1 MKTQL
6 ILIVLIVF
14 SCSFSLAQTSAEMA
28 DIAIQGIA
36 RDDNNTAKANA
47 QISLT
52 FEFFYFDSNNGNA
65 KVEVGAPQTV
75 SLNTDA
81 FGVFSHVISP
91 AATNNSI
98 FANQQIY
105 LKITEGNVLVSE
117 EKLKHVPYAIAA
129 NNGVPTGAIMPFV
142 GATAPIGWVLCDG
155 QSLTNINGAENLIAL
170 LGSTNA
176 PDLRAMFLRG
186 VGVNADAQFA
196 DNRRD
201 GGVNSTQ
208 QDSNMAHNHSVD
220 LTTSNNGEHSHPLKL
235 MNRKFVNDG
244 NSGSTAFNIQA
255 QDGGVSTVKTDLSG
269 IHTHAVSG
277 NTSSEGTESRPINY
291 GVNYIIKL

>member
-52 FEFFYFDSNNGNA
+52 FEFFYLDNNNGNA
-65 KVEVGAPQTV
+65 KVEVGAPETV

-142 GATAPIGWVLCDG
+142 GSTAPIGWVLCDG

-235 MNRKFVNDG
+235 KNRRFENNS
-244 NSGSTAFNIQA
+244 NSGSAAFNIQSE
-255 QDGGVSTVKTDLSG
+255 DGGVSTVETDLSG
-269 IHTHAVSG
+269 VHNHTVSG